1 VFLVL
6 VAFSNR
12 MGWRRKKL
20 REFAVA
26 NVGSNLMK
34 AVLLDKPG
42 PPSSLRIGE
51 ISIPRPGV
59 DEALIRV
66 CATSLN
72 PVDYKVAA
80 QGYEGWNYPHV
91 LGVDVAGVIETLG
104 EGVDLWNLGD
114 RVFYHTTWR
123 KDGSYAEFNVAPAHT
138 FARVPE
144 RISFVEAATLP
155 CAALTAYCALYRRL
169 HIREGD
175 IVLVHAAAGGVGG
188 FAIQLA
194 KAAKAFVIG
203 TCSAPNT
210 QYVRELGADEVINYR
225 SEDVFQRAKA
235 IAGDRGIDA
244 IVDTIG
250 PSNGVDN
257 LGLLGPEGGL
267 ACIAGIPDLS
277 VVPDLPYSISIH
289 DIGLGGVLA
298 SPAFRRRQEDLGRM
312 ATELMALVQDGKI
325 RPTVAEQITLE
336 AIPKA
341 LERLAEGHVRGKI
354 VARVQN

>member
-1 VFLVL
+1 
-6 VAFSNR
+6 
-12 MGWRRKKL
+12 
-20 REFAVA
+20 
-26 NVGSNLMK
+26 MK

-59 DEALIRV
+59 DEALVRV

-72 PVDYKVAA
+72 P
-80 QGYEGWNYPHV
+80 
-91 LGVDVAGVIETLG
+91 
-104 EGVDLWNLGD
+104 
-114 RVFYHTTWR
+114 
-123 KDGSYAEFNVAPAHT
+123 
-138 FARVPE
+138 
-144 RISFVEAATLP
+144 
-155 CAALTAYCALYRRL
+155 
-169 HIREGD
+169 
-175 IVLVHAAAGGVGG
+175 
-188 FAIQLA
+188 
-194 KAAKAFVIG
+194 
-203 TCSAPNT
+203 
-210 QYVRELGADEVINYR
+210 
-225 SEDVFQRAKA
+225 
-235 IAGDRGIDA
+235 RGIDA
-244 IVDTIG
+244 IIDNIG
-250 PSNGVDN
+250 PGNGVDN

-312 ATELMALVQDGKI
+312 ATEVMTLVQVEKI

-354 VARVQN
+354 VARVQS

>member
-1 VFLVL
+1 
-6 VAFSNR
+6 
-12 MGWRRKKL
+12 
-20 REFAVA
+20 
-26 NVGSNLMK
+26 MK

-51 ISIPRPGV
+51 ILTPRPDV
-59 DEALIRV
+59 DEALVKV

-80 QGYEGWNYPHV
+80 QGYDGWRYPHV
-91 LGVDVAGVIETLG
+91 LGVDVAGVIETTG
-104 EGVDLWNLGD
+104 EGVISWNRGD
-114 RVFYHTTWR
+114 QVFYHTTWR
-123 KDGSYAEFNVAPAHT
+123 KDGSFAEFNVAPAHT
-138 FARVPE
+138 FARIPE
-144 RISFVEAATLP
+144 GISFVDAATLP
-155 CAALTAYCALYRRL
+155 CAALTAYCALYHRL
-169 HIREGD
+169 HVREGD

-188 FAIQLA
+188 FAVQLA

-203 TCSAPNT
+203 TCSASNAE
-210 QYVRELGADEVINYR
+210 YVRELGADEIINYR

-244 IVDTIG
+244 IIDNIG

-257 LGLLGPEGGL
+257 LSLLGPEGAL
-267 ACIAGIPDLS
+267 ACIAGIPNLS

-289 DIGLGGVLA
+289 DIGLGGVMA

-312 ATELMALVQDGKI
+312 ATELMALVKVGKI
-325 RPTVAEQITLE
+325 RPTVAEQITME

-354 VARVQN
+354 VAEVQS